1 MFWFFYWLK
10 VYTICLKFEPFKLK
24 VYKPLSIVSDRSSC
38 AEKFLFEVYETRLS
52 IFELLPG
59 E

>member
-1 MFWFFYWLK
+1 M
-10 VYTICLKFEPFKLK
+10 
-24 VYKPLSIVSDRSSC
+24 VSDRSSY